1 MGPFETIDFNAPVG
15 LADYAARYSQMYREM
30 SVFQSSE
37 MKWDVNLIKRIHKD
51 RRSMLEET
59 GIEERQVWHD
69 RSLADLVAHKS
80 KLDKQSNKF
89 E

>member
-30 SVFQSSE
+30 SVSQSSE
-37 MKWDVNLIKRIHKD
+37 MKWDVSLIQRIHKD
-51 RRSMLEET
+51 WRSMLEET
-59 GIEERQVWHD
+59 KIEERQAWRD
-69 RSLADLVAHKS
+69 ESLADLITHKS
-80 KLDKQSNKF
+80 KLDKQSKKF